1 MQRNCWTDTGIA
13 SAFLRELPVIL
24 LNSVNVLLKGPVE
37 GHTLRTQYQL
47 VKVLPL
53 LGINCEAGI
62 DIFVDEDVIEHND
75 VR

>member
-1 MQRNCWTDTGIA
+1 
-13 SAFLRELPVIL
+13 
-24 LNSVNVLLKGPVE
+24 
-37 GHTLRTQYQL
+37 

-75 VR
+75 VL